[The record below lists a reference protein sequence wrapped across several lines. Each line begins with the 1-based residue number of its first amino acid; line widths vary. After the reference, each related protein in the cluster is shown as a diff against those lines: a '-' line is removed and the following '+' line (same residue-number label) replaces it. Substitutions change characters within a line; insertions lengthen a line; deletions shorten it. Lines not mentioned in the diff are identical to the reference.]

1 MEVVSKFDLC
11 TEVMRILLT
20 VGLLQWQGD
29 KVLVSH
35 EGGAHIV

>member
-11 TEVMRILLT
+11 TEVMRIQLT
-20 VGLLQWQGD
+20 VGLQWQGD